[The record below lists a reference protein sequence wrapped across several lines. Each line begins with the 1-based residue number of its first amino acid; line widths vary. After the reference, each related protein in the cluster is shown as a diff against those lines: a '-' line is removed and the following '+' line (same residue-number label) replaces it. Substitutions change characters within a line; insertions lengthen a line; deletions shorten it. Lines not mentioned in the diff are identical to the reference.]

1 MNKGIQL
8 GLGVESNNSKESN
21 KFNSF
26 LKNTK
31 KIIAFT
37 LAETLIVMGII
48 GVVAAL
54 TIPNLNASTH
64 EAEKVA
70 KLKKEYAVLNEA
82 LNRATAVYG
91 PIGTWFV
98 NDKDDQTKMK
108 RLADR
113 VTEFL
118 KIRSPLTCTTYKYG
132 ACSVSLADG
141 TVLNFYTFSGGEDPT
156 RYLPEPNRM
165 FANLYVNIDGKS
177 EKPGINYFDF
187 SITDK
192 GVIPNG
198 FASKEDCKARSRYD
212 YCDDLISDY
221 VGEISGNFEEA
232 ISDNLVYEVTWW
244 VINMGNMDYLHC
256 NDLNWTTKTS
266 CK

>member
-1 MNKGIQL
+1 MGVIGI
-8 GLGVESNNSKESN
+8 
-21 KFNSF
+21 
-26 LKNTK
+26 
-31 KIIAFT
+31 
-37 LAETLIVMGII
+37 
-48 GVVAAL
+48 VAAL
-54 TIPNLNASTH
+54 TIPNLNASTN

-98 NDKDDQTKMK
+98 NDKDDRTKLK

-118 KIRSPLTCTTYKYG
+118 KIRTPITCTTSIYEE
-132 ACSVSLADG
+132 CSVVLADG
-141 TVLNFYTFSGGEDPT
+141 AKLSFHTLYSDDTT
-156 RYLPEPNRM
+156 KYLSMPNRL
-165 FANLYVNIDGKS
+165 FTNLSVNLDGKS
-177 EKPGINYFDF
+177 EKHGINNFDF

-198 FASKEDCKARSRYD
+198 FASKEDCDANG
-212 YCDDLISDY
+212 CDCDLISELTGCASSD
-221 VGEISGNFEEA
+221 FTEA
-232 ISDNLVYEVTWW
+232 IASNHLYGLTWW
-244 VINMGNMDYLHC
+244 VINMGNMDYLRC
-256 NDLNWTTKTS
+256 GNDLNWTTKTS